1 MTKVM
6 IIAELSGNHN
16 NDLQYAKDS
25 IYAIK
30 ETGADAVKLQTYTAD
45 SLTLNVKNEEFGP
58 RKDGIWKGRTPYEV
72 FSEGSLP
79 YEWHG
84 ELFDY
89 AKELDLLCFSSPF
102 DEQAVE
108 FLESLDNPIYKVA
121 SFEINHIPLIEKIAK
136 TNKPV
141 IISTGI
147 ANLNDIEL
155 AISYFDR
162 KNVTL
167 LKCTSAYPAPYDE
180 INLRAM
186 PTLGDIFGV
195 GFGISDHTIGSAVPI
210 AAVAM
215 GASIIEKHFIL
226 DPARGGVDADFSMSS
241 GEFKDMVTSIR
252 LVERALGTKD
262 FCLTEASKKARLRS
276 RSIYFCES
284 VSAGDTLTRNNMRV
298 VRGGAGTH
306 SKYFNQLLGGKVKSD
321 TKIGD
326 PLILSNVF
334 DIPDLWK

>member
-25 IYAIK
+25 LYAIK

-45 SLTLNVKNEEFGP
+45 SLTLNVKNDEFGP

-79 YEWHG
+79 YEWHS

-108 FLESLDNPIYKVA
+108 FLESLNNPIYKVA

-147 ANLNDIEL
+147 AKLNDIEL

-195 GFGISDHTIGSAVPI
+195 EFGISDHTIGSAVPI

-226 DPARGGVDADFSMSS
+226 DPVAGGVDADFSMSS
-241 GEFKDMVTSIR
+241 VEFKDMVTSIR
-252 LVERALGTKD
+252 LVERALGKKD
-262 FCLTEASKKARLRS
+262 FSLTEASKKARLRS

-298 VRGGAGTH
+298 VRGGAGVH
-306 SKYFNQLLGGKVKSD
+306 SKYFNQLLGCKVKSD
-321 TKIGD
+321 TKMGD

-334 DIPDLWK
+334 DVPDFCK

>member
-25 IYAIK
+25 LYAIK

-45 SLTLNVKNEEFGP
+45 SLTLNVKNDEFGP

-79 YEWHG
+79 YEWHS

-108 FLESLDNPIYKVA
+108 FLESLNNPIYKVA
-121 SFEINHIPLIEKIAK
+121 SFEINHIPLIEKIAE

-147 ANLNDIEL
+147 AKLNDIEL

-195 GFGISDHTIGSAVPI
+195 EFGISDHTIGSAVPI

-226 DPARGGVDADFSMSS
+226 DPVAGGVDADFSMSS
-241 GEFKDMVTSIR
+241 VEFKDMVTSIR
-252 LVERALGTKD
+252 LVERALGKKD
-262 FCLTEASKKARLRS
+262 FSLTEASKKARLRS

-298 VRGGAGTH
+298 VRGGAGVH
-306 SKYFNQLLGGKVKSD
+306 SKYFNQLLGCKVKSD
-321 TKIGD
+321 TKMGD

-334 DIPDLWK
+334 DVPDFCK

>member
-16 NDLQYAKDS
+16 NDLQYTKDS
-25 IYAIK
+25 LYAIK

-45 SLTLNVKNEEFGP
+45 SLTLNVKNDEFGP
-58 RKDGIWKGRTPYEV
+58 RKVGIWKGRTPYEV

-79 YEWHG
+79 YEWHS

-108 FLESLDNPIYKVA
+108 FLESLNNPIYKVA

-147 ANLNDIEL
+147 AKLNDIEL

-195 GFGISDHTIGSAVPI
+195 EFGISDHTIGSAVPI

-226 DPARGGVDADFSMSS
+226 DPKAGGVDADFSMSS
-241 GEFKDMVTSIR
+241 VEFKDMVTSIR
-252 LVERALGTKD
+252 LVERALGKKD
-262 FCLTEASKKARLRS
+262 FSLTEASKKARLRS

-284 VSAGDTLTRNNMRV
+284 VSAGDTLTRDNMRV
-298 VRGGAGTH
+298 VRGGAGVH
-306 SKYFNQLLGGKVKSD
+306 PKYFNQLLGCKVKSD
-321 TKIGD
+321 TKMGD

-334 DIPDLWK
+334 DVPDFYK

>member
-25 IYAIK
+25 LYAIK

-45 SLTLNVKNEEFGP
+45 SLTLNVHNEEFGP
-58 RKDGIWKGRTPYEV
+58 RKDGIWKGRTPYDV

-89 AKELDLLCFSSPF
+89 AQELDLVCFSSPF
-102 DEQAVE
+102 DEQAVD

-155 AISYFDR
+155 AISYFNR

-180 INLRAM
+180 INLKSM

-195 GFGISDHTIGSAVPI
+195 EYGISDHTLGSAVPI

-226 DPARGGVDADFSMSS
+226 DPVRGGVDADFSMSS
-241 GEFKDMVTSIR
+241 CAFKDMVTSIR

-284 VSAGDTLTRNNMRV
+284 VSAGDMLTSNNIKV
-298 VRGGAGTH
+298 VRGGTGAH
-306 SKYFNQLLGGKVKSD
+306 SKYFNQLLGCKVKND
-321 TKIGD
+321 TEIGD

-334 DIPDLWK
+334 DISDLWK